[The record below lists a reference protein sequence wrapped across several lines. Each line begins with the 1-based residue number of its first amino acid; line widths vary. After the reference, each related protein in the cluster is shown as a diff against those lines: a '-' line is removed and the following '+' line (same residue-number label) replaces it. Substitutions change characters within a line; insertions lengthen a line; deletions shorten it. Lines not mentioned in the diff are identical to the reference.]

1 MTEPTTRLTVL
12 RRSALPDLAAV
23 SIGLDDQ
30 PPLVKQ
36 APVATLFV
44 IAVGLSVTVPTIEIT
59 DATALIAAAILMT
72 VATVLAAVLPRVD
85 PSQRAVFLVPALDF
99 VVVGIL
105 RFATGES
112 ASIFASLVIL
122 PSVWIA
128 AGAGRRNI
136 VYAFLG
142 ICGALL
148 VPFLLGSTLE
158 ENPNELARGLFS
170 AAAFGLASAVVN
182 DLARL
187 ARNHVADVR
196 AREELTLVELRDGSA
211 VQQALLPKPRSE
223 PSDYDF
229 AGMCLPAK
237 SVGGD
242 FFDWYD
248 VPRGTAFT
256 LCDVMGKG
264 VGAGIIAATV
274 RAVIRSAKSHDDLSV
289 PLDRASNSL
298 NSDLGEL
305 ASFATLFHARLDEA
319 TGVVRYV
326 DAGHGLSLHV
336 RADGSWTRLSSP
348 NLPVGIGNDEPW
360 RTAEITLEPGDALI
374 SCSDGILDLYDGTVE
389 SLQHVVAIVASRSS
403 ADDVVARIRALAKG
417 FDSNEDD
424 ITALV
429 VTRTG
434 RLSPP
439 DRDDDG

>member
-1 MTEPTTRLTVL
+1 MTKSMTRLPKL
-12 RRSALPDLAAV
+12 RRSVLADLAAV
-23 SIGLDDQ
+23 PLGIDDQ

-36 APVATLFV
+36 APVAILFV
-44 IAVGLSVTVPTIEIT
+44 IALVLSVTVPTIEIT
-59 DATALIAAAILMT
+59 TM
-72 VATVLAAVLPRVD
+72 LAAVLPRID
-85 PSQRAVFLVPALDF
+85 PGQRAVFLVPALDF

-112 ASIFASLVIL
+112 TSIFASLVIL

-128 AGAGRRNI
+128 AAAGQRNI

-170 AAAFGLASAVVN
+170 ACAFGLAAAVVN

-187 ARNHVADVR
+187 ARKHVADVR
-196 AREELTLVELRDGSA
+196 AREELTLIELRDASA

-223 PSDYDF
+223 ASDYDF

-248 VPRGTAFT
+248 VPVGTAFT

-274 RAVIRSAKSHDDLSV
+274 RAVIRSAKNHDDLAV
-289 PLDRASNSL
+289 PLNRASSSL

-319 TGVVRYV
+319 TGVVKYV

-348 NLPVGIGNDEPW
+348 NLPIGIGSDEPW
-360 RTAEITLEPGDALI
+360 RIAEITLEPGDALI

-389 SLQHVVAIVASRSS
+389 SLQHVAAIVAQRPSV
-403 ADDVVARIRALAKG
+403 DDVVSHIRALAEAVE
-417 FDSNEDD
+417 SNDDD
-424 ITALV
+424 ITVLV
-429 VTRTG
+429 VR
-434 RLSPP
+434 RLATPRS
-439 DRDDDG
+439 